1 MLVYK
6 GTDKD
11 MRCRGLQYEIGKPVE
26 ANGDIS
32 MCNND
37 NGLHAC
43 EMPLDVL
50 NYYPPCRSRYFV
62 GVLDGVSDERSYDS
76 KRVGR
81 KLELKTELN
90 IASLIKAQI
99 NYVRERATTE
109 GETATGFRGAASA
122 AGNQGAASAT
132 GLMGAASATGNCGVA
147 SAAGNC
153 GVASATG
160 LMGAAS
166 ATGFRGAASATGFRG
181 AASAAG
187 NRGAAS
193 ATGDHGVASATG
205 DQGAAS
211 AAGDCGTA
219 SATGDCGAA
228 SATGDCGAASATGNC
243 GAASATGNF
252 GAASAAGNCG
262 AASATGDHG
271 AASVTGKTSVAVSTG
286 VGGRVMGALGCAIVC
301 VERGDWDGETRPIKS
316 ILAAVV
322 DGDKIKP
329 GIWYTVKDGQWVEI
343 GVL

>member
-32 MCNND
+32 ICN

-50 NYYPPCRSRYFV
+50 NYYPPCSSRYFV

-81 KLELKTELN
+81 KLELKMELN
-90 IASLIKAQI
+90 IAGLIKAQI
-99 NYVRERATTE
+99 NYVRERTTLE
-109 GETATGFRGAASA
+109 GETATGERGAASA
-122 AGNQGAASAT
+122 TDFQGAASAT
-132 GLMGAASATGNCGVA
+132 GNQGA
-147 SAAGNC
+147 
-153 GVASATG
+153 
-160 LMGAAS
+160 
-166 ATGFRGAASATGFRG
+166 
-181 AASAAG
+181 
-187 NRGAAS
+187 
-193 ATGDHGVASATG
+193 ASATG

-211 AAGDCGTA
+211 A
-219 SATGDCGAA
+219 TGFQ
-228 SATGDCGAASATGNC
+228 GAASATGNL
-243 GAASATGNF
+243 GAASATGNQ
-252 GAASAAGNCG
+252 G
-262 AASATGDHG
+262 AASATGKN
-271 AASVTGKTSVAVSTG
+271 SVSVSTG
-286 VGGRVMGALGCAIVC
+286 VCGRVMGALGCAVVC

-329 GIWYTVKDGQWVEI
+329 GVWYTVKDGQWVEAEE
-343 GVL
+343 

>member
-11 MRCRGLQYEIGKPVE
+11 MRCRGLQYESGKPVE

-122 AGNQGAASAT
+122 AGN
-132 GLMGAASATGNCGVA
+132 
-147 SAAGNC
+147 
-153 GVASATG
+153 
-160 LMGAAS
+160 
-166 ATGFRGAASATGFRG
+166 
-181 AASAAG
+181 
-187 NRGAAS
+187 RGAAS

-228 SATGDCGAASATGNC
+228 SATGDC
-243 GAASATGNF
+243 

>member
-32 MCNND
+32 ICN

-50 NYYPPCRSRYFV
+50 NYYPPCSSRYFV

-81 KLELKTELN
+81 KLELKMELN
-90 IASLIKAQI
+90 IAGLIKAQI
-99 NYVRERATTE
+99 NYVRERTTLE
-109 GETATGFRGAASA
+109 GETATGERGAASA
-122 AGNQGAASAT
+122 TDFQGAASAT
-132 GLMGAASATGNCGVA
+132 GNQGA
-147 SAAGNC
+147 
-153 GVASATG
+153 
-160 LMGAAS
+160 
-166 ATGFRGAASATGFRG
+166 
-181 AASAAG
+181 
-187 NRGAAS
+187 
-193 ATGDHGVASATG
+193 ASATG

-211 AAGDCGTA
+211 A
-219 SATGDCGAA
+219 TGFQGAA
-228 SATGDCGAASATGNC
+228 SATGHQGAASATGHLGAASATGFQGAASATGNL
-243 GAASATGNF
+243 GT
-252 GAASAAGNCG
+252 
-262 AASATGDHG
+262 ASATGDHG
-271 AASVTGKTSVAVSTG
+271 AASATGFHGAASATGFQGAASATGNLGAASATGNQGAASATGKNSVSVSTG
-286 VGGRVMGALGCAIVC
+286 VCGRVMGALGCAVVC

-329 GIWYTVKDGQWVEI
+329 GVWYTVKDGQWVEAEE
-343 GVL
+343 

>member
-109 GETATGFRGAASA
+109 GETATG
-122 AGNQGAASAT
+122 
-132 GLMGAASATGNCGVA
+132 
-147 SAAGNC
+147 
-153 GVASATG
+153 
-160 LMGAAS
+160 
-166 ATGFRGAASATGFRG
+166 
-181 AASAAG
+181 
-187 NRGAAS
+187 
-193 ATGDHGVASATG
+193 
-205 DQGAAS
+205 
-211 AAGDCGTA
+211 DC
-219 SATGDCGAA
+219 
-228 SATGDCGAASATGNC
+228 
-243 GAASATGNF
+243 